1 MPISNE
7 RSNKRTQNSPSR
19 RKGIPARLPA
29 VLLVWVFVFLA
40 GPVQVEV
47 LAQGQVLNGIDVLEG
62 DGFRPLRGRRVG
74 LITNATG
81 VSRDGRRSLDILAAA
96 PGVELVAAFSPEH
109 GLTARLEQNN
119 IASGRDAGTGVPVFS
134 LYGETRRPTPEMLRG
149 IDTLVFDIQDVGVR
163 FYTYITTLGYA
174 MEAAARA
181 KIRFVVLDRPNPISG
196 VQVEG
201 PLLDPE
207 ARSFIGYFSMPVRH
221 GMTVGE
227 LARMFNAE
235 QRLGATLEVIAM
247 KGWKRGDWFDS
258 TGLGW
263 INPSPNI
270 RNLSQAT
277 LYPGVGLLEFSNIS
291 VGRGTDSPFELVG
304 APWIQATELAAFL
317 KRRKLPG
324 VRFLPVRFTPS
335 GSVFA
340 GEACQGVRILVTDRN
355 SLGVVAMG
363 VEIASALHALYP
375 GQFRLEDIAR
385 SLGNRATLDRLR
397 NGGDPRL
404 ISKEWADENADF
416 LLMRNKYLLY

>member
-7 RSNKRTQNSPSR
+7 RNNKITRNPQSR
-19 RKGIPARLPA
+19 RRGNPARLPA
-29 VLLVWVFVFLA
+29 ILLVCVFVFLA
-40 GPVQVEV
+40 GSVRAEV
-47 LAQGQVLNGIDVLEG
+47 LAEGQALNGIDVLEA
-62 DGFRPLRGRRVG
+62 DRFRSLRGRRIG

-96 PGVELVAAFSPEH
+96 PGVKLVAAFSPEH
-109 GLTARLEQNN
+109 GLTARLEQDN
-119 IASGRDAGTGVPVFS
+119 IASGRDASTGVPVFS
-134 LYGETRRPTPEMLRG
+134 LYGKTRRPTPEMLRG
-149 IDTLVFDIQDVGVR
+149 IDTLVFDIQDVGAR

-174 MEAAARA
+174 MEAVARA

-227 LARMFNAE
+227 LARMFNGE
-235 QRLGATLEVIAM
+235 QQIGATLEVIAM

-317 KRRKLPG
+317 NRRKLPG

-340 GEACQGVRILVTDRN
+340 EEACQGVRILVTDRN
-355 SLGVVAMG
+355 SLRVVAMG

-375 GQFRLEDIAR
+375 GRFRLEDIAR

-397 NGGDPRL
+397 SGGDPRL

>member
-19 RKGIPARLPA
+19 RKGIPARLSA

-47 LAQGQVLNGIDVLEG
+47 LAQGQVLNGIDVLEW

-134 LYGETRRPTPEMLRG
+134 LYGETRRPMPEMLRG

-340 GEACQGVRILVTDRN
+340 GEAL
-355 SLGVVAMG
+355 
-363 VEIASALHALYP
+363 P
-375 GQFRLEDIAR
+375 GCPH
-385 SLGNRATLDRLR
+385 
-397 NGGDPRL
+397 PRHGPQL
-404 ISKEWADENADF
+404 AWGCCDG
-416 LLMRNKYLLY
+416 R